1 MKKVLIA
8 VDDTK
13 SSKAV
18 LYTFYNL
25 VKAPEVVVLL
35 HVERL
40 EGKSLMIDM
49 LGDAELSTLRES
61 LKGTEHKETLDIKAG
76 KILDFYKSELENR
89 GQIKI
94 KTVLRDGRPS
104 DEILKVAEEEGVEL
118 IILGYNAKNGLSRLI
133 TGSVAGEIEKRANVP
148 VLLAKR
154 PAMMCEEAYT
164 WRDAYYA
171 MSLFTVIVLVLFVFG
186 MFLEKNGAF
195 LP

>member
-18 LYTFYNL
+18 LSTFCNL
-25 VKAPEVVVLL
+25 VKRPEAVVLL
-35 HVERL
+35 HVEKL

-49 LGDAELSTLRES
+49 LGETELSTLKES
-61 LKGTEHKETLDIKAG
+61 LKGTEYKEELDIKAG
-76 KILDFYKSELENR
+76 KILDYYKKELADGGR
-89 GQIKI
+89 IRV
-94 KTVLRDGRPS
+94 KTMLRDGHPA
-104 DEILKVAEEEGVEL
+104 DEILRVAEDEGVEL
-118 IILGYNAKNGLSRLI
+118 IILGYSAKKGLNRLI
-133 TGSVAGEIEKRANVP
+133 TGSIAKEVERQSNVP
-148 VLLAKR
+148 VLVAKK

-171 MSLFTVIVLVLFVFG
+171 ISLFTVVVLV
-186 MFLEKNGAF
+186 MFILGVVLEKNGAF